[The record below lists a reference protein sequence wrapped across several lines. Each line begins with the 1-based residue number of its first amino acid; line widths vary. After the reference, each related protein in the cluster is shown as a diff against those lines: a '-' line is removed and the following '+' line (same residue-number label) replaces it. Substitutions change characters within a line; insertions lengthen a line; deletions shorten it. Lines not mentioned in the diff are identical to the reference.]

1 MTAIRRPSPLLLATL
16 VVIGIVAVQALLVPL
31 FAGGASNLEPRDLP
45 VAVAGPPPAA
55 DQLAAGLGQA
65 APEAFDVIRVA
76 DQAAADQALRD
87 REAYAALVAG
97 PEGVTLRT
105 ASAAS
110 PVVAQLLTQAVTE
123 LSGGRPQVVDV
134 VPASP
139 DDPRGAGFAAGFL
152 PLVLTSMLAGI
163 ALVVV
168 ASTRWVRLGAV
179 AGYAVLAG
187 LAGAAVLGGWLG
199 VLGGDYLA
207 NAAAIGL
214 LALAVSGAVAGL
226 GAALGEPGIGLG
238 AVLTFL
244 VANPLSAAAA
254 APELLPQPWG
264 EVGQWL
270 PAGAG
275 ATLLRSVAWF
285 DGAGAGAALW
295 ALAGWAGIG
304 LLLLLVG
311 RARVGAPPRG
321 VGRPSPGLDLGGAP
335 LLKDA
340 SR

>member
-1 MTAIRRPSPLLLATL
+1 M
-16 VVIGIVAVQALLVPL
+16 VIGIVAVQALLVPL
-31 FAGGASNLEPRDLP
+31 FAGLASNLAPRDLP

-55 DQLAAGLGQA
+55 DQFAARLEA
-65 APEAFDVIRVA
+65 APGAFEVTRVA

-87 REAYAALVAG
+87 REVYAALVAG

-110 PVVAQLLTQAVTE
+110 PVVAQLLTQAAT
-123 LSGGRPQVVDV
+123 GPPQVMDV

-139 DDPRGAGFAAGFL
+139 GDPRGAGFAAGFL
-152 PLVLTSMLAGI
+152 PLLLTSMFAGI
-163 ALVVV
+163 ALAV
-168 ASTRWVRLGAV
+168 AVRARWVRLGA
-179 AGYAVLAG
+179 AIGYAVLAG
-187 LAGAAVLGGWLG
+187 LVGAAVLGGWLG

-214 LALAVSGAVAGL
+214 LALAVTGAVAGL
-226 GAALGEPGIGLG
+226 GAALGGPGIGLG

-244 VANPLSAAAA
+244 VANPLSAVPA

-285 DGAGAGAALW
+285 DGAGAGPALW
-295 ALAGWAGIG
+295 ALASWAGIG
-304 LLLLLVG
+304 VLLLLIG
-311 RARVGAPPRG
+311 RARLGTAPAVG
-321 VGRPSPGLDLGGAP
+321 VGRPAP
-335 LLKDA
+335 RLTPVG
-340 SR
+340 